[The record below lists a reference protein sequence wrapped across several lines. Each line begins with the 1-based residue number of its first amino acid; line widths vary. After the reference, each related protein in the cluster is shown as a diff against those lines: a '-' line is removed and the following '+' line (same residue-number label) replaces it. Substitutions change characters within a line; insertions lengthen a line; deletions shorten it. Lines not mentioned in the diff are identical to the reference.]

1 MEAGGRQMI
10 TIFALANTSNKTY
23 EYLCDLKGRVKSAL
37 PVGTKAKIIFPSA
50 IHSDFYLLRDLK
62 RISEVD
68 KVIILEDD
76 HTDLYTDILEYF
88 YHNMKEGE

>member
-1 MEAGGRQMI
+1 MI

-23 EYLCDLKGRVKSAL
+23 EYLCDLKGRTKSVL
-37 PVGTKAKIIFPSA
+37 PVGTKTKIIFPSA

-68 KVIILEDD
+68 KVIILEDG
-76 HTDLYTDILEYF
+76 HTDIYTDILIYF
-88 YHNMKEGE
+88 YHNMKEGA

>member
-1 MEAGGRQMI
+1 MYI
-10 TIFALANTSNKTY
+10 IFAIANTENKTY
-23 EYLCDLKGRVKSAL
+23 EYLCDLKGRVKQTL

-68 KVIILEDD
+68 KVIILEDG
-76 HTDLYTDILEYF
+76 HTDLYTDILI
-88 YHNMKEGE
+88 YHYNALIDAYSMYIN

>member
-1 MEAGGRQMI
+1 MYI
-10 TIFALANTSNKTY
+10 IFAIANTENKTY
-23 EYLCDLKGRVKSAL
+23 EYLCDLKGRAKTAL

-68 KVIILEDD
+68 KVIILEDG
-76 HTDLYTDILEYF
+76 HTDIYTDILI
-88 YHNMKEGE
+88 YHFNALIDAYAMYI